1 MQQDFYRIRP
11 ATVADALAMAQV
23 KQITWEATY
32 RGIYPDAKLDN
43 YSIPDNVQKFE
54 RLINAPDV
62 DVWVAECNHEG
73 HLYVCGYMSCGTPRY
88 PFSRY
93 DQEIGLLYILPQH
106 QGKGLGRQL
115 FEKAREI
122 IKSHGY
128 DEFFVSCNKYN
139 LPAQQFYLAMG
150 GVLVQTDPDNNDR
163 SIPQVKFVYMIDD

>member
-43 YSIPDNVQKFE
+43 YSIPENVQKFE
-54 RLINAPDV
+54 KIINAPDV

-73 HLYVCGYMSCGTPRY
+73 
-88 PFSRY
+88 
-93 DQEIGLLYILPQH
+93 
-106 QGKGLGRQL
+106 QL

-122 IKSHGY
+122 IKLHGY